1 MSSGRKASAIGP
13 AEISWPGTVRST
25 RATRLNGM
33 SEVQLAFPGQ
43 ELQCDLHSPRQ
54 PEEEMTNFPDA
65 ISVLSAMITP
75 AVLISACGSLILA
88 TSDRLS
94 KAVTRTRE
102 IASALIPRAND
113 QRTEAREEERRML
126 FTQLDFVT
134 TRSRLLQRALSRLYA
149 ALGFFV
155 GTSVAIGLVAITT
168 PEFALVPIVL
178 GLCGAGLLLYAA
190 FLLIKES
197 RFALAAVNEEM
208 DFMWKRGKEFG
219 PPDLVSKGIKRAR
232 WFGG

>member
-1 MSSGRKASAIGP
+1 MFDKPILAAPLSGPDSRD
-13 AEISWPGTVRST
+13 T
-25 RATRLNGM
+25 
-33 SEVQLAFPGQ
+33 
-43 ELQCDLHSPRQ
+43 SPRKERGATSFPLRVLDGDPQ
-54 PEEEMTNFPDA
+54 SLLWSEREMTNFPDA

-94 KAVTRTRE
+94 KAVTRKRE
-102 IASALIPRAND
+102 ISSALIPRAAD
-113 QRTEAREEERRML
+113 QRVDDREEERRML

-149 ALGFFV
+149 ALAFFV
-155 GTSVAIGLVAITT
+155 GTSVAIGLVAITSSKFT
-168 PEFALVPIVL
+168 VVPIAL
-178 GLCGAGLLLYAA
+178 GLIGAGLLLYAA

-208 DFMWKRGKEFG
+208 DFMWKRGKEYG
-219 PPDLVSKGIKRAR
+219 PPDLVEKGIKRTR
-232 WFGG
+232 WFGGVR

>member
-1 MSSGRKASAIGP
+1 
-13 AEISWPGTVRST
+13 
-25 RATRLNGM
+25 
-33 SEVQLAFPGQ
+33 
-43 ELQCDLHSPRQ
+43 
-54 PEEEMTNFPDA
+54 MTNFPDA
-65 ISVLSAMITP
+65 TSVLSAMITP

-94 KAVTRTRE
+94 KAVARTRE
-102 IASALIPRAND
+102 ISTALIPRAND
-113 QRTEAREEERRML
+113 QRTDDREEERRML

-134 TRSRLLQRALSRLYA
+134 TRSRLLQRALSRLYV

-155 GTSVAIGLVAITT
+155 GTSVTIGLVAVTSST
-168 PEFALVPIVL
+168 FTLVPVVL

-197 RFALAAVNEEM
+197 QFALAAVNEEM
-208 DFMWKRGKEFG
+208 DFMWKRGKEYG

-232 WFGG
+232 WFGGVR

>member
-1 MSSGRKASAIGP
+1 
-13 AEISWPGTVRST
+13 
-25 RATRLNGM
+25 
-33 SEVQLAFPGQ
+33 
-43 ELQCDLHSPRQ
+43 
-54 PEEEMTNFPDA
+54 MTQFPDA

-102 IASALIPRAND
+102 ISGALIPRATD
-113 QRTEAREEERRML
+113 QRNETREEERRVL

-149 ALGFFV
+149 ALAFFV
-155 GTSVAIGLVAITT
+155 GTSVTIGLVAITSPKFT
-168 PEFALVPIVL
+168 FVPIAL

-208 DFMWKRGKEFG
+208 DFMWKLGKTYG
-219 PPDLVSKGIKRAR
+219 PEDLVAKGMKKTR
-232 WFGG
+232 WFGGVR

>member
-1 MSSGRKASAIGP
+1 
-13 AEISWPGTVRST
+13 
-25 RATRLNGM
+25 
-33 SEVQLAFPGQ
+33 
-43 ELQCDLHSPRQ
+43 
-54 PEEEMTNFPDA
+54 MTTTFPDA

-94 KAVTRTRE
+94 KAVMRTRE
-102 IASALIPRAND
+102 ISTALIPRAED
-113 QRTEAREEERRML
+113 KRAEVREEERRML

-155 GTSVAIGLVAITT
+155 GTSVAIGLVAITSSKFT
-168 PEFALVPIVL
+168 LIPVAL

-208 DFMWKRGKEFG
+208 DFMWKRGKEYG
-219 PPDLVSKGIKRAR
+219 PPDLVKQGIKKTR
-232 WFGG
+232 WFGGVR

>member
-1 MSSGRKASAIGP
+1 MS
-13 AEISWPGTVRST
+13 T
-25 RATRLNGM
+25 
-33 SEVQLAFPGQ
+33 
-43 ELQCDLHSPRQ
+43 
-54 PEEEMTNFPDA
+54 FPDA

-88 TSDRLS
+88 TSDRLT

-102 IASALIPRAND
+102 ITSALIPRSAE
-113 QRTEAREEERRML
+113 QRTDAREEERRML

-155 GTSVAIGLVAITT
+155 GTSVAIGLVAITSSRFT
-168 PEFALVPIVL
+168 IVPIAL

-197 RFALAAVNEEM
+197 RFALAGVNEEM
-208 DFMWKRGKEFG
+208 DFMWKLGKTYG
-219 PPDLVSKGIKRAR
+219 PEDLVAKGIKKAR
-232 WFGG
+232 WFGGVR

>member
-1 MSSGRKASAIGP
+1 MSS
-13 AEISWPGTVRST
+13 
-25 RATRLNGM
+25 
-33 SEVQLAFPGQ
+33 
-43 ELQCDLHSPRQ
+43 
-54 PEEEMTNFPDA
+54 FPDA

-94 KAVTRTRE
+94 KAVMRTRE

-113 QRTEAREEERRML
+113 QRSEAREEERRML
-126 FTQLDFVT
+126 FTQLDFAT

-155 GTSVAIGLVAITT
+155 GTSVTIGLVAVTSSAFTLI
-168 PEFALVPIVL
+168 PVVL
-178 GLCGAGLLLYAA
+178 GLYGAALLLYAA

-219 PPDLVSKGIKRAR
+219 PPDLVEKGMKRAR
-232 WFGG
+232 WFGGVR

>member
-1 MSSGRKASAIGP
+1 
-13 AEISWPGTVRST
+13 
-25 RATRLNGM
+25 
-33 SEVQLAFPGQ
+33 
-43 ELQCDLHSPRQ
+43 
-54 PEEEMTNFPDA
+54 
-65 ISVLSAMITP
+65 MITP

-102 IASALIPRAND
+102 VSSALIPRADD
-113 QRTEAREEERRML
+113 QRTQSREEERRML

-149 ALGFFV
+149 ALAFFV
-155 GTSVAIGLVAITT
+155 GTSVTIGLVAITSSKFT
-168 PEFALVPIVL
+168 LIPIVL

-208 DFMWKRGKEFG
+208 DFMWKLGKTYG
-219 PPDLVSKGIKRAR
+219 PEDLVAKGMKRAR
-232 WFGG
+232 WFGGVR

>member
-1 MSSGRKASAIGP
+1 METLGSALPKPIARDTMS
-13 AEISWPGTVRST
+13 T
-25 RATRLNGM
+25 
-33 SEVQLAFPGQ
+33 
-43 ELQCDLHSPRQ
+43 
-54 PEEEMTNFPDA
+54 FPDA

-88 TSDRLS
+88 TSDRLT

-102 IASALIPRAND
+102 ITSALIPRAGD
-113 QRTEAREEERRML
+113 QRTDPREEERRML

-155 GTSVAIGLVAITT
+155 GTSVAIGLVAITSSRFT
-168 PEFALVPIVL
+168 VVPIAL

-197 RFALAAVNEEM
+197 RFALAGVNEEM
-208 DFMWKRGKEFG
+208 DFMWKLGKTYG
-219 PPDLVSKGIKRAR
+219 PEDLVAKGMKKAR
-232 WFGG
+232 WFGGVR

>member
-1 MSSGRKASAIGP
+1 
-13 AEISWPGTVRST
+13 
-25 RATRLNGM
+25 
-33 SEVQLAFPGQ
+33 
-43 ELQCDLHSPRQ
+43 
-54 PEEEMTNFPDA
+54 MTNFPDA

-94 KAVTRTRE
+94 KAVMRTRE
-102 IASALIPRAND
+102 ISSALIPRAND
-113 QRTEAREEERRML
+113 QRAEGREEERRML

-149 ALGFFV
+149 ALAFFV
-155 GTSVAIGLVAITT
+155 GTSVAIGLVAITSSAFT
-168 PEFALVPIVL
+168 VVPIAL
-178 GLCGAGLLLYAA
+178 GLVGAGLLLYAA

-232 WFGG
+232 WFGGVR

>member
-1 MSSGRKASAIGP
+1 MSPIPHLRYNRD
-13 AEISWPGTVRST
+13 V
-25 RATRLNGM
+25 
-33 SEVQLAFPGQ
+33 
-43 ELQCDLHSPRQ
+43 D
-54 PEEEMTNFPDA
+54 NFPDA

-94 KAVTRTRE
+94 KAVMRTRE
-102 IASALIPRAND
+102 ISSALIPRAND
-113 QRTEAREEERRML
+113 QRSDGREEERRML

-149 ALGFFV
+149 ALAFFV
-155 GTSVAIGLVAITT
+155 GTSVAIGLVAITSN
-168 PEFALVPIVL
+168 EFKVILTMVPIGL

-208 DFMWKRGKEFG
+208 DFTWKRGKEFG
-219 PPDLVSKGIKRAR
+219 PPDLVEKGIKRTR
-232 WFGG
+232 WFGGVR

>member
-1 MSSGRKASAIGP
+1 MSP
-13 AEISWPGTVRST
+13 VP
-25 RATRLNGM
+25 RLRYN
-33 SEVQLAFPGQ
+33 SDVN
-43 ELQCDLHSPRQ
+43 
-54 PEEEMTNFPDA
+54 NFPDA

-94 KAVTRTRE
+94 KAVMRTRE

-113 QRTEAREEERRML
+113 QRSEGREEERRML

-149 ALGFFV
+149 ALAFFV
-155 GTSVAIGLVAITT
+155 GTSVAIGLVAITNN
-168 PEFALVPIVL
+168 EFKIILTMVPIGL
-178 GLCGAGLLLYAA
+178 GLIGAGLLLYAA

-232 WFGG
+232 WFGGVK

>member
-1 MSSGRKASAIGP
+1 MGD
-13 AEISWPGTVRST
+13 
-25 RATRLNGM
+25 
-33 SEVQLAFPGQ
+33 FP
-43 ELQCDLHSPRQ
+43 S
-54 PEEEMTNFPDA
+54 A

-102 IASALIPRAND
+102 VSSALIPRADD
-113 QRTEAREEERRML
+113 QRSESREEERRML

-149 ALGFFV
+149 ALAFFV
-155 GTSVAIGLVAITT
+155 GTSVTIGLVAITSSKFT
-168 PEFALVPIVL
+168 LIPIVL

-208 DFMWKRGKEFG
+208 DFMWKLGKTYG
-219 PPDLVSKGIKRAR
+219 PEDLVAKGMKRAR
-232 WFGG
+232 WFGGVR

>member
-1 MSSGRKASAIGP
+1 MSPI
-13 AEISWPGTVRST
+13 
-25 RATRLNGM
+25 RLLRYNRG
-33 SEVQLAFPGQ
+33 VN
-43 ELQCDLHSPRQ
+43 D
-54 PEEEMTNFPDA
+54 FPDA
-65 ISVLSAMITP
+65 NSVLSAMITP

-94 KAVTRTRE
+94 KAVMRTRE
-102 IASALIPRAND
+102 ISSALMPRAAD
-113 QRTEAREEERRML
+113 QRADSREEERRML

-149 ALGFFV
+149 ALAFFV
-155 GTSVAIGLVAITT
+155 GTSVTIGLVAITT
-168 PEFALVPIVL
+168 RPDFKVIITMIPIGL

-208 DFMWKRGKEFG
+208 DFTWKRGKEYG
-219 PPDLVSKGIKRAR
+219 PPDLVEKGIKRTR
-232 WFGG
+232 WFGGVR

>member
-1 MSSGRKASAIGP
+1 
-13 AEISWPGTVRST
+13 
-25 RATRLNGM
+25 
-33 SEVQLAFPGQ
+33 
-43 ELQCDLHSPRQ
+43 
-54 PEEEMTNFPDA
+54 
-65 ISVLSAMITP
+65 MITP

-94 KAVTRTRE
+94 KAVMRTRE
-102 IASALIPRAND
+102 ISSALIPRASD
-113 QRTEAREEERRML
+113 QRVDGREEERRML

-149 ALGFFV
+149 ALAFFV

-168 PEFALVPIVL
+168 RPDFKLIITMIPIAL
-178 GLCGAGLLLYAA
+178 GLFGAGLLLYAA

-208 DFMWKRGKEFG
+208 DFMWKRGKEYG
-219 PPDLVSKGIKRAR
+219 PPDLVKQGIKRTR
-232 WFGG
+232 WFGGVK